1 MKYTG
6 IKCPVCGIP
15 FRDDDDIVV
24 CPDCG
29 APYHRHCY
37 EKEGKCLFSDIHG
50 TGKHWTPPAENSA
63 PENSNGDEI
72 MCPACGRENPPDA
85 LFCSRCGASLH
96 GGNLPPKQPKA
107 GEQNNPY
114 YQNPYGSPN
123 QNNSNQNDPNQ
134 NNPNQAPNDSQGYQN
149 PYQNPGYQNPGGPAA
164 PDTQNDS
171 PFQNA
176 PNPFSPITIR
186 SDEPLEDDVTA
197 GDIAKFV
204 QNNASYFLSVFF
216 HKKQTNR
223 NHFSFSAFLFSG
235 GWMLYRKMY
244 RVGAVITGLMVA
256 LFILNT
262 FVSLNFS
269 TPLLLQL
276 YEQAG
281 VSTSTYPSYDDL
293 MKVTELVYLLDPGNI
308 FLLFTPLIT
317 LLVQGI
323 IMLYC
328 GFSGNRLYYHHC
340 VESIRRLK
348 SEYTIST
355 EYDKALQENG
365 GINIS
370 LALCLLICYSIIIY
384 LPNFF
389 S

>member
-15 FRDDDDIVV
+15 FREDDDIVV

-37 EKEGKCLFSDIHG
+37 EKEGKCLFSDMHS
-50 TGKHWTPPAENSA
+50 TGKHWAPPAEDAAA
-63 PENSNGDEI
+63 PQSHGDEVI
-72 MCPACGRENPPDA
+72 CPTCGHGNPPDA

-96 GGNLPPKQPKA
+96 SG
-107 GEQNNPY
+107 NPY
-114 YQNPYGSPN
+114 PEQRKDTEQGNPYTNTNSSP
-123 QNNSNQNDPNQ
+123 
-134 NNPNQAPNDSQGYQN
+134 GYQN
-149 PYQNPGYQNPGGPAA
+149 PYQNLGYQNPGGPSA
-164 PDTQNDS
+164 PDSQNGS
-171 PFQNA
+171 PFQNT
-176 PNPFSPITIR
+176 PNPFSPITLR
-186 SDEPLEDDVTA
+186 SDEPLEDNVTA
-197 GDIAKFV
+197 GDIANFV

-223 NHFSFSAFLFSG
+223 GHFSFSAFLFSG

-244 RVGAVITGLMVA
+244 RVGAIVTAWMVA

-281 VSTSTYPSYDDL
+281 VSTSIYPSYEDL
-293 MKVTELVYLLDPGNI
+293 MKVTELVYLLDPGRI
-308 FLLFTPLIT
+308 ILLFTPLIT
-317 LLVQGI
+317 LFVQGI

-348 SEYTIST
+348 AEYTIPA

-365 GINIS
+365 GINVS